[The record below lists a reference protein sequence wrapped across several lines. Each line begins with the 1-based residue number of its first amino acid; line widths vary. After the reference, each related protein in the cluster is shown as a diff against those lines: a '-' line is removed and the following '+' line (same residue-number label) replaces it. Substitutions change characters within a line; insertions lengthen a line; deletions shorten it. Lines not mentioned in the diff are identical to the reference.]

1 MIFRNTAPVA
11 DSWSEERSEAVEVV
25 VAVVHLEVVLVD
37 LVEQVAELVV
47 ELELAEVELELAE
60 VEPVVEGVVVPARV
74 ATDQAKKLVWKR
86 EPPEAHKLSAPCPR
100 LQLNDSSR
108 RLLIKKRMIP
118 FLSHSSFLLADSS
131 GLFTRQPESLSNPR
145 RYL

>member
-11 DSWSEERSEAVEVV
+11 DSWSEERSEAVEEVV

-37 LVEQVAELVV
+37 LVEQVAELV
-47 ELELAEVELELAE
+47 VELELAE

-100 LQLNDSSR
+100 LQLNDSSG